1 MSYRVFIKISKRICY
16 FPFYSSTCAFSND
29 ERHLYCGAD
38 DGHLR
43 AMLVE
48 TGHVVWAYKV
58 GKPIISSTKVD
69 TKNNIYFGSTDGFLY
84 VLNPDG
90 TLKWKKNL
98 KYMMWSTPV
107 LLEDENMI
115 YIATQNDRRS
125 NIFALNIKTGKIVWK
140 FNLIGGITS
149 TPRIN
154 QVTNSIYVCTHYGDI
169 YSFDLLNGS
178 ADLISHLSNKRDGF
192 QASPAVDEISMMMYV
207 ISNQGVI
214 VALDIEKKKS
224 VWEMQTSS
232 GKFYF

>member
-1 MSYRVFIKISKRICY
+1 
-16 FPFYSSTCAFSND
+16 
-29 ERHLYCGAD
+29 
-38 DGHLR
+38 
-43 AMLVE
+43 MLVE
-48 TGHVVWAYKV
+48 TGQVVWAYKV

-69 TKNNIYFGSTDGFLY
+69 TKNNLYFGSTDGFFY

-107 LLEDENMI
+107 LLGEKNMI

-125 NIFALNIKTGKIVWK
+125 NMFALNMKNGKIAWK
-140 FNLIGGITS
+140 YSLIGGITS

-154 QVTNSIYVCTHYGDI
+154 RITNSIFVCTHYGDI

-178 ADLISHLSNKRDGF
+178 ADLISRLSNKRDGF
-192 QASPAVDEISMMMYV
+192 QASPAVDEINMMLYV

-214 VALDIEKKKS
+214 VAVDIKEKKI
-224 VWEMQTSS
+224 VWEMQTSL
-232 GKFYF
+232 GKYYFKMFVEILRNTFRVVYF